1 MDGRIEL
8 LGRSRADTV
17 DADVETPQVAQLDF
31 LSGQQLLPHAIHGH
45 GEDGNDI
52 RTLVHAAMTGYMLG
66 KAVDVHHFRILRTCV
81 RFFGNRLIGRI
92 ATHHDTV
99 VNHKLKIIS

>member
-1 MDGRIEL
+1 MAGLNSLAEAAPIL
-8 LGRSRADTV
+8 LMLMQKLPRS
-17 DADVETPQVAQLDF
+17 PNWI

-66 KAVDVHHFRILRTCV
+66 KAVDVHHFRILRTLCV
-81 RFFGNRLIGRI
+81 RFLATVLFGRI

-99 VNHKLKIIS
+99 VNHKLKL